1 MTKNDPLKELAGDFL
16 ARFSPAVLK
25 QVDGLF
31 DQLKSDSSSKLAV
44 NFGLAMPPE
53 MRRRVL
59 AAIGLEDAAA
69 PQIASRHLPYL
80 IVMKNLVEK
89 FGDTLVNAGKEEIA
103 AHIWRE
109 GRRLRL
115 FENEIQQLVDFF
127 PAWFASIS
135 KKRSVE
141 FSPAR
146 VSSVGSV
153 DSACDTSTA
162 DLSFNGII
170 GHSEPMRSMFA
181 CLKKISS
188 SNLSILI
195 QGESGTGKELV
206 AHAIHSLSERASAS
220 FIPVNCGALPD
231 SIIESELFGH
241 EKGAFT
247 GAASQKMGY
256 FEIAHQGTIFLD
268 EITETS
274 LNTQVKLL
282 RVLQEKQF
290 YRVGGTRPVAADCRI
305 IAATNRDT
313 LEMARTGAFRH
324 DLFYRINEMTIS
336 LPPLRERKEDLPAL
350 VEHFLEKFAAQNNRP
365 APRLSPHT
373 WKTLQNYNWPGNI
386 RELENALKR
395 AVVLADELIEP
406 GHLPSAITSAAT
418 LNDYQAPMPADGS
431 LEELLQGAERQILA
445 AQLQRHAYNVSKTAA
460 ALKISRRTLQRKMSL
475 LGLEKKPA

>member
-1 MTKNDPLKELAGDFL
+1 MSKNDPLKDLAGEFL

-25 QVDGLF
+25 QVDNLF
-31 DQLKSDSSSKLAV
+31 GQLKSDSSSKLSV
-44 NFGLAMPPE
+44 NYGLAMPPE

-80 IVMKNLVEK
+80 MVMKNLVEK
-89 FGDTLVNAGKEEIA
+89 FGDTITSVGKDEISA
-103 AHIWRE
+103 QIWRE

-127 PAWFASIS
+127 PAWLAGIS
-135 KKRSVE
+135 RKRVVE

-146 VSSVGSV
+146 VGSV
-153 DSACDTSTA
+153 DSTVDGQEHANET
-162 DLSFNGII
+162 LSFNGII
-170 GHSEPMRSMFA
+170 GRSETMRSMFA
-181 CLKKISS
+181 CLKKISA

-206 AHAIHSLSERASAS
+206 AHAIHSLSDRASES

-231 SIIESELFGH
+231 SIIESELFGY

-247 GAASQKMGY
+247 GAAAQKMGY

-350 VEHFLEKFAAQNNRP
+350 VEHFLKRFAGQNNRP
-365 APRLSPHT
+365 LPGLSSQT
-373 WKTLQNYNWPGNI
+373 WKTLNSYNWPGNI

-395 AVVLADELIEP
+395 AVVLADDVIEP
-406 GHLPSAITSAAT
+406 SHLPANITQAAVNSDFSAA
-418 LNDYQAPMPADGS
+418 MPETGS
-431 LEELLQGAERQILA
+431 LEDMLNCAERQILA
-445 AQLQRHAYNVSKTAA
+445 SQLQKHHYNVSNTAA
-460 ALKISRRTLQRKMSL
+460 ALKISRRTLQRKISQ
-475 LGLEKKPA
+475 LGLEKKP